1 VNVDGF
7 AKQPLEEFDVAVPCV
22 APASPG
28 KYVSYW
34 RLVTPAGA
42 EFGHRLWIDI
52 SVTEMESKEGP
63 SANALCA
70 SSSLG
75 VVPPQPPAATKND
88 DAGPASSA
96 PVVSEG
102 GAASDAVDE
111 SSGDSDKWEK
121 IEVPSKAYS
130 TSNPFLGEPE
140 SETNK
145 ENGQSGAASPGQDLS
160 ASMEGA
166 IAAGSELNEA
176 GLSESVA
183 AVIQANQFDENVS
196 KWNTAVTKITEMGF
210 DDITTIISLLEKHA
224 TPENFETK
232 LQVIVGELL
241 SGMPVLN

>member
-1 VNVDGF
+1 MG
-7 AKQPLEEFDVAVPCV
+7 KAVV
-22 APASPG
+22 LGAAG
-28 KYVSYW
+28 E
-34 RLVTPAGA
+34 TP
-42 EFGHRLWIDI
+42 R
-52 SVTEMESKEGP
+52 KEQTF
-63 SANALCA
+63 L
-70 SSSLG
+70 SS
-75 VVPPQPPAATKND
+75 QPPNHVKKATPEREGNQPPISLSTPQRVDTAAKRAEHLELMRTKND